1 MKKTKSSERLELQN
15 YFAETLRE
23 ILDEGAVAQIRV
35 AEATGIPPSHLSQM
49 KKGRRRCTP
58 EYDLRL
64 SKFYGISPGFFLRLQ
79 MAYEMERVQVEKG
92 EQIARI
98 KTLVA

>member
-1 MKKTKSSERLELQN
+1 MKKTKPAARLELQN

-23 ILDEGAVAQIRV
+23 ILEEGASSQIRV

-79 MAYEMERVQVEKG
+79 MAYEMERVQEEKG
-92 EQIARI
+92 DQIASI
-98 KTLVA
+98 KSLVA

>member
-1 MKKTKSSERLELQN
+1 MKAKSPRLLPLQN

-23 ILDEGAVAQIRV
+23 ILEDGELPQARV
-35 AEATGIPPSHLSQM
+35 AEATGIPASHLTQM

-64 SKFYGISPGFFLRLQ
+64 GKFYSVSPGYFLRLQ
-79 MAYEMERVQVEKG
+79 MAYEMEKTGREKSA
-92 EQIARI
+92 QIALI
-98 KTLVA
+98 QPLHPA